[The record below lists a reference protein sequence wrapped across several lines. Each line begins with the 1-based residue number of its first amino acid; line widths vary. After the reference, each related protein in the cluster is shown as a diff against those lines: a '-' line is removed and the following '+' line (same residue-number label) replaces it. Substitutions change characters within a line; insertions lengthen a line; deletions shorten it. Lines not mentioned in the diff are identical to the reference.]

1 VTRALMPYR
10 HLTHVLLVED
20 DAGYT
25 ALVQAVLEA
34 EWPDQL
40 RLTVC
45 ATVGQAETRLAQSE
59 AEIDCVVLD
68 LRLPDSDG
76 LDALHRLVSVA
87 PEIPIVILSGVGD
100 EGVAVD
106 AVREGAQDFLIKT
119 HADGL
124 SISRAIRYAIERK
137 RTSPEH
143 QRLRA
148 PARSP
153 GPAGQPRSRCALCVP
168 E

>member
-76 LDALHRLVSVA
+76 LDALHRLVSWPLRSRSSSSA
-87 PEIPIVILSGVGD
+87 GW
-100 EGVAVD
+100 AM
-106 AVREGAQDFLIKT
+106 REWRSTRFA
-119 HADGL
+119 
-124 SISRAIRYAIERK
+124 RVP
-137 RTSPEH
+137 RTS
-143 QRLRA
+143 
-148 PARSP
+148 
-153 GPAGQPRSRCALCVP
+153 
-168 E
+168 